1 MYLFTGLAVRA
12 WQLGI
17 EMRPFFNKSSLAG
30 YPIFAGVGAS
40 FGYWLGGVQER
51 QQTIL
56 SARRESLLEK
66 RARRAEREAAGE
78 L

>member
-1 MYLFTGLAVRA
+1 
-12 WQLGI
+12 
-17 EMRPFFNKSSLAG
+17 MRPFFSKSSLLG

-40 FGYWLGGVQER
+40 FGYWMSGVQER
-51 QQTIL
+51 QNTIL
-56 SARRESLLEK
+56 AARREQLLEK